1 MLTAAD
7 EIIEMKRRQFM
18 VFLGAAAA
26 LPSAVYAQRVD
37 RMGRIGVLM
46 GYPEGDREGQ
56 ANIAA
61 FRRGLQTLGWTEGR
75 NIRIDTRW
83 AAADADLT
91 QRFAKELVAL
101 QPDLILTQNTPTT
114 AAILQQTRAI
124 PIIFANV
131 SDPIGSGFVASFSQ
145 PGGNVTGFTD
155 IEATIAGSWLQ
166 LLKEIAPHVTR
177 VAFLFNPTTA
187 PFAEYFLGYFKAV
200 AGAFAVDAITAPV
213 RDTLELE
220 SVVAAQAR
228 DPNGGLIVM
237 PEAFMNV
244 HRVEVISLAAHYRL
258 PAVYPRRFFAEL
270 GGLLSYGND
279 QSDNFR
285 RTATYADRILKGSR
299 PDELP
304 VEQPTKFE
312 LVINLKTAKALGID
326 VPAILLAKA
335 DDVIE

>member
-1 MLTAAD
+1 MRRREFITLLGGVTAGCPL
-7 EIIEMKRRQFM
+7 IVR
-18 VFLGAAAA
+18 
-26 LPSAVYAQRVD
+26 AQQIDRV
-37 RMGRIGVLM
+37 RRIGVLM
-46 GYPEGDREGQ
+46 GYAESDREGQ
-56 ANIAA
+56 ANFAA
-61 FRRGLQTLGWTEGR
+61 FREGLQKLGWTEGR

-83 AAADADLT
+83 AAADADLM

-114 AAILQQTRAI
+114 AVVLQQTRTI

-131 SDPIGSGFVASFSQ
+131 SDPIGSSFVVSFSR

-155 IEATIAGSWLQ
+155 IEATIAGKWLE
-166 LLKEIAPHVTR
+166 LLKEVAPRTTR

-187 PFAEYFLGYFKAV
+187 PFAEYFVSYFKAV
-200 AGAFAVDAITAPV
+200 AGSFAMEAITAPV
-213 RDTLELE
+213 HDTSELE

-228 DPNGGLIVM
+228 DPNSGLIVM

-244 HRVEVISLAAHYRL
+244 HRAEVISLAALYRL

-285 RTATYADRILKGSR
+285 RTATYVDRILKGSG
-299 PDELP
+299 PADLP

-326 VPAILLAKA
+326 VPTMLLARA
-335 DDVIE
+335 DEVIE